1 MDIFVFTIA
10 YLSATAFFIFILLFG
25 ESPVFNGTP
34 VAWLHWLVTTGIC
47 NVLEFLLLR
56 VCGARGS
63 RAVDSC
69 ITACCE
75 RPNPALQVAYVVMV
89 VGGFVVYWTSL
100 FVLLPNSWAD
110 EGHILAGSASV
121 IASLALFVAASLSDP
136 GTVRPHPPGDLAAW
150 HRLYPLDGA
159 IFPAKE
165 CSTCRLMRPARS
177 KHCRVC
183 NRCVARHDHHCQWIN
198 NCVGFNNLRV
208 FLAFLIA
215 NVAMCGYG
223 TVLAVL
229 ILGGEMEQRG
239 MFSMRLINYRTG
251 EVRPL
256 WKTPR
261 RLVEW
266 LVVFH
271 PVGVAMTLFM
281 AVATLL
287 LTFFLWYQ
295 IYLLMIGRTQY
306 EVFKWR
312 EFHHALLEMAE
323 HQVEVEAEVEAEVEE
338 RGRSE
343 REAVQVAATATEP
356 DVAAKPVRESDGGSR
371 QEAKATEDGRWRRVC
386 GLLSCSGGQGGGGTR
401 SGRRRRVSPPQVVL
415 PPNIYNRGFWTNT
428 WEVLLPE
435 VYFQRARTA
444 VVRGNAVGMGAA
456 TSDTHGGSACGSG
469 TGSSRAACSG
479 GAPQVPASKSVQQGS
494 AARVKSTEAKK
505 RQ

>member
-34 VAWLHWLVTTGIC
+34 VAWLHWLVTIGIC
-47 NVLEFLLLR
+47 NVLEFLLPR

-69 ITACCE
+69 ITALCE
-75 RPNPALQVAYVVMV
+75 RPNPALQVAYVVLV
-89 VGGFVVYWTSL
+89 TGGFAVYWTSL
-100 FVLLPNSWAD
+100 FSLLPNPWVD
-110 EGHILAGSASV
+110 EGHILTGSASV
-121 IASLALFVAASLSDP
+121 IASLALFLAASLSDP
-136 GTVRPHPPGDLAAW
+136 GTVRPHPPADLAAW

-159 IFPAKE
+159 IFPAKQ
-165 CSTCRLMRPARS
+165 CPTCHLMRPARS

-198 NCVGFNNLRV
+198 NCVGFNNLRI
-208 FLAFLIA
+208 FLAFLVA

-229 ILGGEMEQRG
+229 ILGGEMERRS
-239 MFSMRLINYRTG
+239 MFSVRWINYRTG

-261 RLVEW
+261 KLVEW

-287 LTFFLWYQ
+287 LTFFLSYQ
-295 IYLLMIGRTQY
+295 IYLLLIGRTQY

-323 HQVEVEAEVEAEVEE
+323 QQAEAEAEAEEKQAAE
-338 RGRSE
+338 KQ
-343 REAVQVAATATEP
+343 AAATASRP
-356 DVAAKPVRESDGGSR
+356 DVAVTAVRNSEGGSR
-371 QEAKATEDGRWRRVC
+371 REAHGGKDGCWRRLW
-386 GLLSCSGGQGGGGTR
+386 GLLSCSGGQGGDGAR
-401 SGRRRRVSPPQVVL
+401 SGQRRRVRLTKLVL
-415 PPNIYNRGFWTNT
+415 PQNIYHRGFWANT

-435 VYFQRARTA
+435 VYFQRARAA
-444 VVRGNAVGMGAA
+444 VVRGNAVGMAA
-456 TSDTHGGSACGSG
+456 SLSGSCGSG
-469 TGSSRAACSG
+469 TCSG
-479 GAPQVPASKSVQQGS
+479 GDFGGRESKPVRQGS
-494 AARVKSTEAKK
+494 EVKGTTMEKKK
-505 RQ
+505 R

>member
-1 MDIFVFTIA
+1 MDIFFFTIA

-47 NVLEFLLLR
+47 NMLEFLLLR

-89 VGGFVVYWTSL
+89 VGGFIVYWTSL
-100 FVLLPNSWAD
+100 FALLPNPWAD
-110 EGHILAGSASV
+110 EGHILSGSASV
-121 IASLALFVAASLSDP
+121 MASLALFLAASWSDP
-136 GTVRPHPPGDLAAW
+136 GTVRPLPPADLAAW

-165 CSTCRLMRPARS
+165 CPTCRLMRPARS

-229 ILGGEMEQRG
+229 ILGGEMDRRG
-239 MFSMRLINYRTG
+239 MFSVRLVNYRTG

-256 WKTPR
+256 WKTPS

-295 IYLLMIGRTQY
+295 IYLLIIGRTQY

-323 HQVEVEAEVEAEVEE
+323 QQAEAELED

-343 REAVQVAATATEP
+343 REAGQVTATASEP
-356 DVAAKPVRESDGGSR
+356 DVGVKTVQESDVGNR
-371 QEAKATEDGRWRRVC
+371 QEAKATEDGCWRRVC
-386 GLLSCSGGQGGGGTR
+386 GLLSCSGGRDGGGTR
-401 SGRRRRVSPPQVVL
+401 SGRRRRASPTKVVL

-435 VYFQRARTA
+435 VYFHRARTA
-444 VVRGNAVGMGAA
+444 VVRGNAVGTGAA
-456 TSDTHGGSACGSG
+456 MSDSHGGSACCGG
-469 TGSSRAACSG
+469 TGSSRATCG
-479 GAPQVPASKSVQQGS
+479 GGGLQQPESKSVQQGN
-494 AARVKSTEAKK
+494 VTKGTSTETKK